1 MSNHSV
7 IEHRANYYYIKLE
20 EDYIQICSQG
30 KEYPHCKA
38 FILAILEHWMDDK
51 RSKGQSE
58 YIYMSY
64 PQWIDAMYGLFRRNH
79 IINCLNELVQEHL
92 IFKRPYRIGGK
103 DTFEYC
109 LNVPE
114 VQNRLKVLE
123 ERKEKYTRPKVN
135 AFKFKRVCFST
146 RLNLNDDT
154 STNLNASEG
163 DDPFKFTHNIDSITE
178 IPEDIETEEEST
190 GEQSDTTTFAP
201 SLSLDAAISSSPQS
215 NDSETHTQ
223 QGDIHGTV
231 LPTRDTDL
239 HRPLE
244 LPHASGAAQDT
255 PGDPHGVAS
264 TQQQEITRTC
274 DTCGRPQTQADC
286 PWCMTTRLPAI
297 PKQTPSLPSAVE
309 PGRSGGPTP
318 VAPVVGGQG
327 EPTTHHIAHGG
338 DMVKSEQVSHEQNRD
353 ASPGNVTVESD
364 LGAVASVPIPPVPPE
379 VTPPRTMRATVVSPP
394 PQVLVV
400 SQQFSSVE
408 DWKQAQESFVEQL
421 RGIWKTASADFK
433 RQAGNWNVYRK
444 QYLDRWLKANP
455 EPLEVQFTDDGKALF
470 DEWCSL
476 FKVKVDAGKANI
488 EAANWLAEPCATW
501 ATLLSMPRV
510 EVLRDEKAWLYAND
524 KKGYFN
530 RGVKLFDLKREFE
543 GWQSY
548 QQSLLDKA
556 ERSASRPQNKHGTVS
571 GLPRLEIDPEW
582 LKAMGGR

>member
-146 RLNLNDDT
+146 RV
-154 STNLNASEG
+154 NLNASEC
-163 DDPFKFTHNIDSITE
+163 DDPYKFTHNIDSITE

-309 PGRSGGPTP
+309 PGRS
-318 VAPVVGGQG
+318 
-327 EPTTHHIAHGG
+327 
-338 DMVKSEQVSHEQNRD
+338 
-353 ASPGNVTVESD
+353 
-364 LGAVASVPIPPVPPE
+364 
-379 VTPPRTMRATVVSPP
+379 
-394 PQVLVV
+394 
-400 SQQFSSVE
+400 
-408 DWKQAQESFVEQL
+408 
-421 RGIWKTASADFK
+421 
-433 RQAGNWNVYRK
+433 
-444 QYLDRWLKANP
+444 
-455 EPLEVQFTDDGKALF
+455 
-470 DEWCSL
+470 
-476 FKVKVDAGKANI
+476 
-488 EAANWLAEPCATW
+488 
-501 ATLLSMPRV
+501 
-510 EVLRDEKAWLYAND
+510 
-524 KKGYFN
+524 
-530 RGVKLFDLKREFE
+530 
-543 GWQSY
+543 
-548 QQSLLDKA
+548 
-556 ERSASRPQNKHGTVS
+556 
-571 GLPRLEIDPEW
+571 
-582 LKAMGGR
+582 